1 MTILVENLSFR
12 YKTLGAGPGNV
23 LRDVNLKINSGEFLA
38 LIGSS
43 GSGKTTLMQHFTGLL
58 KPDQGRVVIDGEDL
72 WHDKVSLTK
81 IRRKIGLVFQFP
93 ETQLFE
99 ETVFAD
105 VAFGPRNLGLSES
118 DVETR
123 VRDALT
129 AVAVDFD
136 TFRDRSPIHLSEG
149 EKRRVAIAGVLA
161 MEPECLILDEPT
173 AGLDQSGVEAI
184 VNALRAYHAKGRTV
198 ILISHNLDL
207 VAAVVERVV
216 VLKEGGVFFDGP
228 QSELF
233 GDAALLRSCGLPA
246 PRILSVIVALKDR
259 GLVKDDHITNL
270 EELREE
276 LNRAIT
282 AKQMSRFNV

>member
-12 YKTLGAGPGNV
+12 YKTLGADPGNV
-23 LRDVNLKINSGEFLA
+23 LQDVNLKINSGEFLA

-58 KPDQGRVVIDGEDL
+58 KPDQGCVVIDGEDL
-72 WHDKVSLTK
+72 WHDKVSLTR

-99 ETVFAD
+99 ETVFSD

-118 DVETR
+118 EVETR
-123 VRDALT
+123 VRDAIR

-161 MEPECLILDEPT
+161 MEPACLILDEPT
-173 AGLDQSGVEAI
+173 AGLDQSGVEAV

-207 VAAVVERVV
+207 VATVVERVV
-216 VLKEGGVFFDGP
+216 VLKEGGVLFDGP
-228 QSELF
+228 QAELF
-233 GDAALLRSCGLPA
+233 GDAGLLRSCELPA
-246 PRILSVIVALKDR
+246 PRIVAVANVLR
-259 GLVKDDHITNL
+259 NMGLVKSGGISTL
-270 EELREE
+270 EELKE
-276 LNRAIT
+276 LL
-282 AKQMSRFNV
+282 AKSCRSKKEVDLS